1 MIKKINWSW
10 PLMHQAIE
18 KSDLL
23 AITKY
28 LKKGS
33 SIKLTHGP
41 NVKKFEK
48 EWSKWLGVKYSVMVN
63 SGASAN
69 DLSMKIVKEKYGDG
83 EVIVPPLTWVSDISA
98 VINSGLTPV
107 FVDIDA
113 KTLGISTD
121 AILAAITPK
130 TRAIFI
136 THVLGLNALTTKL
149 LNELKKKKIAL
160 IEDVCESHGAKFK
173 NKKVGTFGLLS
184 NFSFYYAHHMTTI
197 EGGMISTNSKEIYDM
212 ARSMRSHG
220 LLREIEDLKVRKQ
233 ISKKYPDLNSEFI
246 FLYPAHNMR
255 PTEIGGIL
263 GLSQLKRLSKN
274 IQKRNKN
281 FEFFLS
287 LLDSSKYRTD
297 LDLRGQSNY
306 AFIVILKKSNLE
318 QRNKVETTLLNN
330 GIEFR
335 RGLSGG
341 GNQLRQPYL
350 KKIAQNYNLSRFP
363 NIEHIHN
370 YSWYIGNFP
379 KLEKEKII
387 DLVRVLNNVS

>member
-1 MIKKINWSW
+1 MSKSLKW

-18 KSDLL
+18 KSDLS
-23 AITKY
+23 AISKY

-41 NVKKFEK
+41 YVKKFEK

-69 DLSMKIVKEKYGDG
+69 DISMKIVKEKYGNG
-83 EVIVPPLTWVSDISA
+83 EVIVPPLTWVSDISS
-98 VINSGLTPV
+98 VMNSGLTPV

-121 AILAAITPK
+121 AILAAVTPR
-130 TRAIFI
+130 TRAVFI
-136 THVLGLNALTTKL
+136 THVLGLNALSTKL
-149 LNELKKKKIAL
+149 LTELKKKKIAL

-220 LLREIEDLKVRKQ
+220 LLREIEDLNVRKQ
-233 ISKKYPDLNSEFI
+233 TTKKYPDLNSEFI
-246 FLYPAHNMR
+246 FLYPAYNMR

-274 IQKRNKN
+274 IQRRNTN
-281 FEFFLS
+281 FVYFLS
-287 LLDSSKYRTD
+287 LLDANKYQTD
-297 LDLRGQSNY
+297 LVLQGQSNY
-306 AFIVILKKSNLE
+306 ALIVILKKSNMN
-318 QRNKVETTLLNN
+318 QRNKVERTLFKN

-350 KKIAQNYNLSRFP
+350 KKIAEIYNLNEFP
-363 NIEHIHN
+363 NTEHIHN
-370 YSWYIGNFP
+370 YSWYIGNYP
-379 KLEKEKII
+379 KLKKNNIKN
-387 DLVRVLNNVS
+387 LANLLNNI

>member
-1 MIKKINWSW
+1 MEVKNLKW

-18 KSDLL
+18 KSDLS
-23 AITKY
+23 AISKY

-41 NVKKFEK
+41 YVKKFEK

-69 DLSMKIVKEKYGDG
+69 DISMKIVKEKYGNG
-83 EVIVPPLTWVSDISA
+83 EVIVPPLTWVSDISS

-113 KTLGISTD
+113 RTLGISTD
-121 AILAAITPK
+121 AILAAITPR
-130 TRAIFI
+130 TRAVFI
-136 THVLGLNALTTKL
+136 THVLGLNALSTKL
-149 LNELKKKKIAL
+149 LTELKKKKIAL

-173 NKKVGTFGLLS
+173 KKKVGTFGLLS

-233 ISKKYPDLNSEFI
+233 TSKKYPDLNSEFI

-274 IQKRNKN
+274 IQKRNNN

-297 LDLRGQSNY
+297 LDLRGHSNY
-306 AFIVILKKSNLE
+306 ALIVILKKSNLE
-318 QRNKVETTLLNN
+318 LRNKVETILFKK

-350 KKIAQNYNLSRFP
+350 QKIAKNYNLNSFP

-370 YSWYIGNFP
+370 YSWYIGNYP
-379 KLEKEKII
+379 KLEKKKIM
-387 DLVRVLNNVS
+387 DLVAILNKIN

>member
-1 MIKKINWSW
+1 MSKSLKW

-18 KSDLL
+18 KSDLS
-23 AITKY
+23 AISKY

-41 NVKKFEK
+41 YVKKFEK

-69 DLSMKIVKEKYGDG
+69 DISMKIVKEKYGNG
-83 EVIVPPLTWVSDISA
+83 EVIVPPLTWVSDISS
-98 VINSGLTPV
+98 VINSGLIPV
-107 FVDIDA
+107 FVDIDSR
-113 KTLGISTD
+113 TLGISTD
-121 AILAAITPK
+121 AILDAITPR
-130 TRAIFI
+130 TRAVFI

-149 LNELKKKKIAL
+149 LTELKKKKIAL

-173 NKKVGTFGLLS
+173 NRKIGTFGLLS

-220 LLREIEDLKVRKQ
+220 LLREIEDLKFRKQ
-233 ISKKYPDLNSEFI
+233 TSKKYPDLNSEFI

-274 IQKRNKN
+274 IQKRNNN

-297 LDLRGQSNY
+297 LDLRGHSNY
-306 AFIVILKKSNLE
+306 ALIVIIKKSNLE
-318 QRNKVETTLLNN
+318 LRNQVETILFKK

-350 KKIAQNYNLSRFP
+350 QKIAKNYNLNGFP

-370 YSWYIGNFP
+370 YSWYIGNYP
-379 KLEKEKII
+379 KLEKKKIM
-387 DLVRVLNNVS
+387 DLAAILNKIN

>member
-1 MIKKINWSW
+1 MEAKNLNW

-18 KSDLL
+18 KSDLS
-23 AITKY
+23 AISKY

-41 NVKKFEK
+41 YVKKFEK

-69 DLSMKIVKEKYGDG
+69 DISMKIVKEKYGNG
-83 EVIVPPLTWVSDISA
+83 EVIVPPLTWVSDISS
-98 VINSGLTPV
+98 VINSGLIPV
-107 FVDIDA
+107 FVDIDS

-121 AILAAITPK
+121 AILDAITPR
-130 TRAIFI
+130 TRAVFI

-149 LNELKKKKIAL
+149 LTELKKKKIAL

-197 EGGMISTNSKEIYDM
+197 EGGMISTNSKEIYNM

-220 LLREIEDLKVRKQ
+220 LLREIDDLKFRKQ
-233 ISKKYPDLNSEFI
+233 TTKKYPDLNSEFI
-246 FLYPAHNMR
+246 FLYPAYNMR

-274 IQKRNKN
+274 IQRRNKN
-281 FEFFLS
+281 FEYFLS
-287 LLDSSKYRTD
+287 LLDANKYQTD
-297 LDLRGQSNY
+297 LVLQGQSNY
-306 AFIVILKKSNLE
+306 ALIVILKKSNMN
-318 QRNKVETTLLNN
+318 QRNKVERTLFKN

-350 KKIAQNYNLSRFP
+350 KKIAEIYNLSEFP

-370 YSWYIGNFP
+370 YSWYIGNYP
-379 KLEKEKII
+379 KLKKNNIKN
-387 DLVRVLNNVS
+387 LANLLNNI

>member
-1 MIKKINWSW
+1 MEAKNLNW

-18 KSDLL
+18 KSDLS
-23 AITKY
+23 AISKY

-41 NVKKFEK
+41 YVKKFEK

-69 DLSMKIVKEKYGDG
+69 EISMKIVKEKYGNG
-83 EVIVPPLTWVSDISA
+83 EVIVPPLTWVSDISS
-98 VINSGLTPV
+98 VINSGLIPV
-107 FVDIDA
+107 FVDIDS

-121 AILAAITPK
+121 AILDAITPR
-130 TRAIFI
+130 TRAVFI

-149 LNELKKKKIAL
+149 LTELKKKKIAL
-160 IEDVCESHGAKFK
+160 IEDVCESHGAKFR
-173 NKKVGTFGLLS
+173 NKKVGTLGLLS
-184 NFSFYYAHHMTTI
+184 NFSYYYAHHMTTI
-197 EGGMISTNSKEIYDM
+197 EGGMISTNSKEVYNM

-220 LLREIEDLKVRKQ
+220 LLREIDDLKFRKQ
-233 ISKKYPDLNSEFI
+233 TTKKYPDLNSEFI

-274 IQKRNKN
+274 IQKRNNN

-297 LDLRGQSNY
+297 LDLRGHSNY
-306 AFIVILKKSNLE
+306 ALIVILKKSNLE
-318 QRNKVETTLLNN
+318 LRNKVETTLFKK

-350 KKIAQNYNLSRFP
+350 KKIAKNYNLNDFP

-370 YSWYIGNFP
+370 YSWYIGNYP
-379 KLEKEKII
+379 KLEKKKIM
-387 DLVRVLNNVS
+387 DLAAILNKIN

>member
-1 MIKKINWSW
+1 MEAKNLNW

-18 KSDLL
+18 KSDLS
-23 AITKY
+23 AISKY

-41 NVKKFEK
+41 YVKKFEK

-69 DLSMKIVKEKYGDG
+69 DISMKIVKEKYGNG
-83 EVIVPPLTWVSDISA
+83 EVIVPPLTWVSDISS
-98 VINSGLTPV
+98 VINSGLIPV
-107 FVDIDA
+107 FVDIDS

-121 AILAAITPK
+121 AILDAITPR
-130 TRAIFI
+130 TRAVFI

-149 LNELKKKKIAL
+149 LTELKKKKIAL

-197 EGGMISTNSKEIYDM
+197 EGGMISTNSKEIYNM

-220 LLREIEDLKVRKQ
+220 LLREIDDLKFRKQ
-233 ISKKYPDLNSEFI
+233 TTKKYPDLNSEFI
-246 FLYPAHNMR
+246 FLYPAYNMR

-274 IQKRNKN
+274 IQRRNKN
-281 FEFFLS
+281 FEYFLS
-287 LLDSSKYRTD
+287 LLDANKYQTD
-297 LDLRGQSNY
+297 LVLQGQSNY
-306 AFIVILKKSNLE
+306 ALK
-318 QRNKVETTLLNN
+318 
-330 GIEFR
+330 
-335 RGLSGG
+335 
-341 GNQLRQPYL
+341 
-350 KKIAQNYNLSRFP
+350 
-363 NIEHIHN
+363 
-370 YSWYIGNFP
+370 IGRAH
-379 KLEKEKII
+379 
-387 DLVRVLNNVS
+387 V

>member
-1 MIKKINWSW
+1 MSKSLKW

-18 KSDLL
+18 KSDLS
-23 AITKY
+23 AISKY

-41 NVKKFEK
+41 YVKKFEK

-69 DLSMKIVKEKYGDG
+69 DISMKIVKEKYGNG
-83 EVIVPPLTWVSDISA
+83 EVIVPPLTWVSDISS
-98 VINSGLTPV
+98 VINSGLIPV
-107 FVDIDA
+107 FVDIDS

-121 AILAAITPK
+121 AILDAITPR
-130 TRAIFI
+130 TRAVFI

-149 LNELKKKKIAL
+149 LTELKKKKIVL

-173 NKKVGTFGLLS
+173 NRKIGTFGLLS

-197 EGGMISTNSKEIYDM
+197 EGGMISTNSKEIYNM

-233 ISKKYPDLNSEFI
+233 TAKMHPELNSEFI

-281 FEFFLS
+281 FEYFLS
-287 LLDSSKYRTD
+287 ILDANKYQTD
-297 LDLRGQSNY
+297 LVLQGQSNY
-306 AFIVILKKSNLE
+306 ALIVILKKSNIN
-318 QRNKVETTLLNN
+318 QRNKVERTLFKN

-350 KKIAQNYNLSRFP
+350 QKIAKNYNLNSFP
-363 NIEHIHN
+363 NTEHIHN
-370 YSWYIGNFP
+370 YSWYIGNYP
-379 KLEKEKII
+379 KLKKKNIKN
-387 DLVRVLNNVS
+387 LANLLNNI

>member
-1 MIKKINWSW
+1 MSR
-10 PLMHQAIE
+10 PE
-18 KSDLL
+18 K
-23 AITKY
+23 
-28 LKKGS
+28 
-33 SIKLTHGP
+33 
-41 NVKKFEK
+41 N
-48 EWSKWLGVKYSVMVN
+48 
-63 SGASAN
+63 
-69 DLSMKIVKEKYGDG
+69 
-83 EVIVPPLTWVSDISA
+83 ISF
-98 VINSGLTPV
+98 T
-107 FVDIDA
+107 VDIDL
-113 KTLGISTD
+113 KTLGISTE
-121 AILAAITPK
+121 AILAAITPR
-130 TRAIFI
+130 TRAVFI

-149 LNELKKKKIAL
+149 LTELKKKNVML

-173 NKKVGTFGLLS
+173 NKKVGTYGLIS

-197 EGGMISTNSKEIYDM
+197 EGGMLSTNSKEIYDM

-274 IQKRNKN
+274 IQKRNNN

-297 LDLRGQSNY
+297 LDLRGHSNY
-306 AFIVILKKSNLE
+306 ALIVILKKSNLE
-318 QRNKVETTLLNN
+318 LRNKVETILFKK

-350 KKIAQNYNLSRFP
+350 QKIAKNYNLNGFP

-370 YSWYIGNFP
+370 YSWYIGNYP
-379 KLEKEKII
+379 KLEKKKIMEEKKII
-387 DLVRVLNNVS
+387 KKQLLEQKNVPFICYSKMAGKPGKERWFLVDAMGILFSLYQIAHIAIVGGSFLPHLRGHNIFEPIQAGAPVLFGPYKIGRAHV

>member
-1 MIKKINWSW
+1 MSKSLKW

-18 KSDLL
+18 KSDLS
-23 AITKY
+23 AISKY

-41 NVKKFEK
+41 YVKKFEK

-69 DLSMKIVKEKYGDG
+69 DISMKIVKEKYGNG
-83 EVIVPPLTWVSDISA
+83 EVIVPPLTWVSDISS
-98 VINSGLTPV
+98 VINSGLIPV
-107 FVDIDA
+107 FVDIDS

-121 AILAAITPK
+121 AILDAITPR
-130 TRAIFI
+130 TRAVFI

-149 LNELKKKKIAL
+149 LTELKKKKIAL

-197 EGGMISTNSKEIYDM
+197 EGGMISTNSKEVYNM

-220 LLREIEDLKVRKQ
+220 LLREIDDLKFRKQ
-233 ISKKYPDLNSEFI
+233 TTKKYPDLNSEFI
-246 FLYPAHNMR
+246 FLYPAYNMR

-263 GLSQLKRLSKN
+263 GLSQLKRLSNN
-274 IQKRNKN
+274 IQRRNKN
-281 FEFFLS
+281 FEYFLS
-287 LLDSSKYRTD
+287 LLDSNKYQTD
-297 LDLRGQSNY
+297 LVLQGQSNY
-306 AFIVILKKSNLE
+306 ALIVILKKSNMN
-318 QRNKVETTLLNN
+318 QRNKVERTLFKN

-350 KKIAQNYNLSRFP
+350 QKIVKNYNLNSFP
-363 NIEHIHN
+363 NTEHIHN
-370 YSWYIGNFP
+370 YSWYIGNYP
-379 KLEKEKII
+379 KLKKNKIKN
-387 DLVRVLNNVS
+387 LANLLNNI

>member
-1 MIKKINWSW
+1 MSKSLKW
-10 PLMHQAIE
+10 PLMHQAIV
-18 KSDLL
+18 KSDLS
-23 AITKY
+23 AISKY

-41 NVKKFEK
+41 YVKKFEK

-69 DLSMKIVKEKYGDG
+69 DISMKIVKEKYGKG
-83 EVIVPPLTWVSDISA
+83 EVIVPPLTWVSDISS
-98 VINSGLTPV
+98 VINSGLIPV
-107 FVDIDA
+107 FVDIDS

-121 AILAAITPK
+121 AILDAITPR
-130 TRAIFI
+130 TRAVFI

-149 LNELKKKKIAL
+149 LTELKKKKIAL

-197 EGGMISTNSKEIYDM
+197 EGGMISTNSKEIYNM

-220 LLREIEDLKVRKQ
+220 LLREIDDLKFRKQ
-233 ISKKYPDLNSEFI
+233 TTKKYPDLNSEFI

-255 PTEIGGIL
+255 PTEINGIL

-281 FEFFLS
+281 FEYFLS
-287 LLDSSKYRTD
+287 LLDPSKYRTD

-306 AFIVILKKSNLE
+306 AFIVILTKSNLE
-318 QRNKVETTLLNN
+318 QRNKVETTLLKN

-350 KKIAQNYNLSRFP
+350 KKFAQNYNLSRFP

-379 KLEKEKII
+379 KLEKKKII
-387 DLVRVLNNVS
+387 DLAAVLNNVS